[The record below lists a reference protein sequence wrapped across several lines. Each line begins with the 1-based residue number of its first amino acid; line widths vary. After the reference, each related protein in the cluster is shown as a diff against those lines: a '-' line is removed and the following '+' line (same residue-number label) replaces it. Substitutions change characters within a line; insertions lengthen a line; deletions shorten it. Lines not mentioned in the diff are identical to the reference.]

1 MNRID
6 QLFHQKK
13 NNILSIYYPAGYPS
27 LNQTVENLV
36 LLQNRGVDLVEIG
49 IPFSDPLADGP
60 VIQKAARQALDNGMR
75 LSVLFEQL
83 QDVRQTITL
92 PLILMGYWNSVFRFG
107 VEAFLKKCQEVGIDG
122 VILPDLPLEEY
133 QQNYEELFRQYG
145 VHNILLVA
153 PQTTDVRLKKIESL
167 ARGFLYMVSSAATTG
182 GVLQKDQAREAYFRK
197 VGQLNIPS
205 LIGFGIGNGESFRHA
220 CQFANGAIIG
230 TAFIQALKEGK
241 AEEFLEGFCSL
252 KVSIEL

>member
-6 QLFHQKK
+6 QLFQQKK

-60 VIQKAARQALDNGMR
+60 VIQKAARQALDNGMS

-133 QQNYEELFRQYG
+133 QQNYEEPL
-145 VHNILLVA
+145 
-153 PQTTDVRLKKIESL
+153 
-167 ARGFLYMVSSAATTG
+167 
-182 GVLQKDQAREAYFRK
+182 
-197 VGQLNIPS
+197 
-205 LIGFGIGNGESFRHA
+205 
-220 CQFANGAIIG
+220 
-230 TAFIQALKEGK
+230 
-241 AEEFLEGFCSL
+241 
-252 KVSIEL
+252 